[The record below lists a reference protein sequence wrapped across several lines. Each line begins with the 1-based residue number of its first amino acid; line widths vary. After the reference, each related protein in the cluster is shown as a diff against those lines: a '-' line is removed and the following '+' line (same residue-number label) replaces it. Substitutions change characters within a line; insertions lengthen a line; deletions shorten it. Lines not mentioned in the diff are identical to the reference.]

1 MSGLKIIEEKTGVPI
16 LGVLPYAGNLEIP
29 EEDGAGLRAG
39 TSHYSDRPIKIAVVV
54 FPRIA
59 NYTDFEPFL
68 REPDV
73 ALKLR

>member
-1 MSGLKIIEEKTGVPI
+1 MPI

-29 EEDGAGLRAG
+29 EEDGAGLKAG
-39 TSHYSDRPIKIAVVV
+39 TKPAPDRPIAIGVVV
-54 FPRIA
+54 FPRIS

-73 ALKLR
+73 SLQYLEDPAKAGASM